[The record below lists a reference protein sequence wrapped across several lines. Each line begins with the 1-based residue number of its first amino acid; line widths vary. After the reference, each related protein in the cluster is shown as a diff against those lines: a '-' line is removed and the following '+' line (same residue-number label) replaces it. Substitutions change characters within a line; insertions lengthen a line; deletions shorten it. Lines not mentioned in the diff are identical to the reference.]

1 MLQKKEISSVELT
14 KDVLARIDA
23 VEPQVGAYLTLTKD
37 AALAQAE
44 AADKKIAAG
53 EEVSFLDSGR
63 RDPPRDPA
71 RFAPVCAPPPP
82 FSCQ

>member
-37 AALAQAE
+37 TALAQAE

-53 EEVSFLDSGR
+53 EEVSFLEGIPGAMTR
-63 RDPPRDPA
+63 R
-71 RFAPVCAPPPP
+71 
-82 FSCQ
+82 S

>member
-53 EEVSFLDSGR
+53 EEVQHLHER
-63 RDPPRDPA
+63 RQDDVRVENPRQLRA
-71 RFAPVCAPPPP
+71 AV
-82 FSCQ
+82 